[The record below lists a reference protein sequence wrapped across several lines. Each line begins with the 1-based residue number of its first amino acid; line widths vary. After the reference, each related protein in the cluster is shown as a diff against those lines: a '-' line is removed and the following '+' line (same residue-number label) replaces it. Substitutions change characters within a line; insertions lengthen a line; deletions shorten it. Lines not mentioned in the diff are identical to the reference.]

1 MFEERDVPTKGKRV
15 KCEQC
20 DQEFVNVEAQE
31 KTRQERGRMQ
41 CMEVIALSAYNA
53 RNREMVECKDCDQKW

>member
-1 MFEERDVPTKGKRV
+1 MFEERDVPTQGKRV

-31 KTRQERGRMQ
+31 KTKQERGRMQ
-41 CMEVIALSAYNA
+41 CMEMIAVSMNESAYNA
-53 RNREMVECKDCDQKW
+53 RQREMVK

>member
-31 KTRQERGRMQ
+31 KTKQERGTMQ
-41 CMEVIALSAYNA
+41 CMEMISLSMN
-53 RNREMVECKDCDQKW
+53 E

>member
-1 MFEERDVPTKGKRV
+1 MFEERGVPTQGKRV

-31 KTRQERGRMQ
+31 KTKQERGTMQ
-41 CMEVIALSAYNA
+41 CMEMISLSMN
-53 RNREMVECKDCDQKW
+53 E